1 MAQGS
6 HRGLRK
12 KERLVEVVAFYP
24 YLIDGEHEF
33 WFMDQDL
40 VLRQEDC
47 IEWYTKTFDTRK
59 DAESCLPALVDEYIN
74 TKGHLYEGI
83 IGFGTVS
90 VGGLKA
96 PVTQEEFQKIV
107 AAEPYVPYAED
118 GEGNRHFLDRFVAL
132 DGTTEPKRS
141 WGFPTLDDAK
151 RRLSYVHRTLF
162 DDCAVEAFTR
172 VGVEYLGEKVFSE
185 CRQLP
190 LYTGKSD
197 EFYLYVEGEQG
208 RKFFYKETG
217 IETFPTVDWGY
228 AKKFS
233 TAEDAKAAIPEFAKQ
248 PIISETPRD
257 SRTFGVVNGVG
268 ELVFEEQADWY
279 IPYVCAEYGADLFL
293 CKDDQEGLTRDQN
306 KAWGTSTVELA
317 LEKAKQIHRIAF
329 DSGQALLGTSVGVN
343 NRGELVDCDWS
354 DLVASGEK
362 SNLYFPYVLDTHD
375 GRTYLLETS
384 GTPHQWTQFLCD
396 AQGYTNVEDAKNMI
410 QRLVELVHE
419 DCYFPEDLRVGVMN
433 GYGNKFFEDAIVCP
447 ASVVDEPEV
456 SDPVNSP
463 EHYKTGG
470 LEAIDVVEAFF
481 ADNYL
486 RGNVFKYIAR
496 AGKKDPN
503 KKVEDLQKAA
513 WYLNREIESL
523 KGDCA

>member
-1 MAQGS
+1 MGFS
-6 HRGLRK
+6 
-12 KERLVEVVAFYP
+12 P
-24 YLIDGEHEF
+24 YIINDEHDF
-33 WFMDQDL
+33 WYMDEDL
-40 VLRQEDC
+40 VLYQEDGTAG
-47 IEWYTKTFDTRK
+47 YTKTFANRK
-59 DAESCLPALVDEYIN
+59 DAKNHLPTLVDRYKKYQN
-74 TKGHLYEGI
+74 LAAPKFV
-83 IGFGTVS
+83 GFGTAS
-90 VGGLKA
+90 VGGLKI
-96 PVTQEEFQKIV
+96 PVTQEEFDKLC
-107 AAEPYVPYAED
+107 EYEWYTPYA
-118 GEGNRHFLDRFVAL
+118 
-132 DGTTEPKRS
+132 S
-141 WGFPTLDDAK
+141 
-151 RRLSYVHRTLF
+151 
-162 DDCAVEAFTR
+162 
-172 VGVEYLGEKVFSE
+172 
-185 CRQLP
+185 
-190 LYTGKSD
+190 
-197 EFYLYVEGEQG
+197 
-208 RKFFYKETG
+208 
-217 IETFPTVDWGY
+217 
-228 AKKFS
+228 
-233 TAEDAKAAIPEFAKQ
+233 AED
-248 PIISETPRD
+248 
-257 SRTFGVVNGVG
+257 
-268 ELVFEEQADWY
+268 
-279 IPYVCAEYGADLFL
+279 GADLFL
-293 CKDDQEGLTRDQN
+293 CEDDQEELTRDQN

-329 DSGQALLGTSVGVN
+329 DSNQALLGTSVGVYSR
-343 NRGELVDCDWS
+343 RGEIVDGYWS
-354 DLVASGEK
+354 DLVFSGEK
-362 SNLYFPYVLDTHD
+362 SNLYFPYVLDTYD

-513 WYLNREIESL
+513 WYLNREIEAL
-523 KGDCA
+523 KEQGA

>member
-1 MAQGS
+1 MVTKYYPYIITCDHDTVFMDATYSIHSNAGDAVYKPGFDS
-6 HRGLRK
+6 RAEAESALPRMCDEL
-12 KERLVEVVAFYP
+12 ERLCGCGDEESAGFGVFSSDGGRQPVNFDEYTRIQHLERYFPYVEDAEGVKHFRSAYDQTGHTLATT
-24 YLIDGEHEF
+24 YAEYHTTLDGAKRKLAHLHRTALDHKKAPVF
-33 WFMDQDL
+33 TKTG
-40 VLRQEDC
+40 VLRQQEPV
-47 IEWYTKTFDTRK
+47 YTLW
-59 DAESCLPALVDEYIN
+59 SQQ
-74 TKGHLYEGI
+74 
-83 IGFGTVS
+83 
-90 VGGLKA
+90 
-96 PVTQEEFQKIV
+96 PVCTGNPGQFF
-107 AAEPYVPYAED
+107 AYA
-118 GEGNRHFLDRFVAL
+118 
-132 DGTTEPKRS
+132 
-141 WGFPTLDDAK
+141 
-151 RRLSYVHRTLF
+151 
-162 DDCAVEAFTR
+162 
-172 VGVEYLGEKVFSE
+172 
-185 CRQLP
+185 
-190 LYTGKSD
+190 
-197 EFYLYVEGEQG
+197 EGEQG
-208 RKFFYKETG
+208 RKYFFKAHGKTQ
-217 IETFPTVDWGY
+217 TPTLDWR
-228 AKKFS
+228 
-233 TAEDAKAAIPEFAKQ
+233 DAKTFTSLEAAKNCIPDLKQ
-248 PIISETPRD
+248 QSIVSD
-257 SRTFGVVNGVG
+257 VSGSYGVVNGSG
-268 ELVFEEQADWY
+268 YKVFEEQADWY

-419 DCYFPEDLRVGVMN
+419 DCYFPEDLHVGVMN

-447 ASVVDEPEV
+447 ASVIDEPEV
-456 SDPVNSP
+456 SDPVNNP
-463 EHYKTGG
+463 EHYKTEG

-513 WYLNREIESL
+513 WYLNREIEAL
-523 KGDCA
+523 KEQGA

>member
-1 MAQGS
+1 MVTKYYPYIITCDHDTVFMDATYSIHSNAGDAVYKPGFDS
-6 HRGLRK
+6 RAEAESALPRMCDEL
-12 KERLVEVVAFYP
+12 ERLCGCGDEESAGFGVFSS
-24 YLIDGEHEF
+24 DGG
-33 WFMDQDL
+33 
-40 VLRQEDC
+40 RQPVN
-47 IEWYTKTFDTRK
+47 F
-59 DAESCLPALVDEYIN
+59 DEYTRIQ
-74 TKGHLYEGI
+74 HLERY
-83 IGFGTVS
+83 F
-90 VGGLKA
+90 
-96 PVTQEEFQKIV
+96 
-107 AAEPYVPYAED
+107 PYVED
-118 GEGNRHFLDRFVAL
+118 GEGVKHFRSAYDPTGHTLATAYAEYHTTL
-132 DGTTEPKRS
+132 DG
-141 WGFPTLDDAK
+141 AK
-151 RRLSYVHRTLF
+151 RKLAHLHRTAF
-162 DDCAVEAFTR
+162 DHKKVPVFTKT
-172 VGVEYLGEKVFSE
+172 GVL
-185 CRQLP
+185 RQQEP
-190 LYTGKSD
+190 VYTLWSQQPVCTGNPGQ
-197 EFYLYVEGEQG
+197 FFAYAEGEQG
-208 RKFFYKETG
+208 RKYFFKAHGKAQT
-217 IETFPTVDWGY
+217 PTLDWR
-228 AKKFS
+228 
-233 TAEDAKAAIPEFAKQ
+233 DAKTFTSLEAAKNCIPDLKQ
-248 PIISETPRD
+248 QSIVSD
-257 SRTFGVVNGVG
+257 VSGSYGVVNGSG
-268 ELVFEEQADWY
+268 YKVFEEQADWY

-419 DCYFPEDLRVGVMN
+419 DCYFPEDLHVGVMN

-456 SDPVNSP
+456 SDPVNNP
-463 EHYKTGG
+463 EHYKTEG

-513 WYLNREIESL
+513 WYLNREIEAL
-523 KGDCA
+523 KEQGA